1 MEAFFFDSSALVKF
15 YISEIGTAW
24 VKSLGGPLARNRLY
38 IARIAGVE
46 VVSAITRRQRAG
58 AIAAND
64 AASALSDFRT
74 DFADEYVI
82 AEVDA
87 ALVSDAMGLAE
98 GRALRGYD
106 AVQLAA
112 ALKVNRQRLAAALP
126 ALTLISA
133 DLALNTAAIGEGL
146 VVDDPNSH

>member
-15 YISEIGTAW
+15 YISETGTAW
-24 VKSLGGPLARNRLY
+24 VKGLGDPLAGNRLY
-38 IARIAGVE
+38 IARIAGAE
-46 VVSAITRRQRAG
+46 VVSAITRRHRAG
-58 AIAAND
+58 AIAAKD
-64 AASALSDFRT
+64 AASALVDFRT

-98 GRALRGYD
+98 ERALRAYD
-106 AVQLAA
+106 AIQLAA
-112 ALKVNRQRLAAALP
+112 ALKVNRQRLVATLP

-133 DLALNTAAIGEGL
+133 DLALNRAAIGEGL

>member
-1 MEAFFFDSSALVKF
+1 VEAFFFDSSALVKF
-15 YISEIGTAW
+15 YIFETGTAW
-24 VKSLGGPLARNRLY
+24 VKSLGDPLAGNRLY

-46 VVSAITRRQRAG
+46 VVSAITRRQRVG

-64 AASALSDFRT
+64 AASALADFRT

-87 ALVSDAMGLAE
+87 ALVSNAMGLAE
-98 GRALRGYD
+98 RHALRSYD

-112 ALKVNRQRLAAALP
+112 AMKVKFQRLAAALP
-126 ALTLISA
+126 APTLIFRRSGPQYGG
-133 DLALNTAAIGEGL
+133 DW
-146 VVDDPNSH
+146 